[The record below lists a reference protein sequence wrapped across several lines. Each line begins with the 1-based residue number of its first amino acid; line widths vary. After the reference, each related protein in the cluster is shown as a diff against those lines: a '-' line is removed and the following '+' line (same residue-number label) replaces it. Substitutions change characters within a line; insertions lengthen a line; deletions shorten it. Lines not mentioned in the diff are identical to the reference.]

1 MEYFRVEGGR
11 PLEGTVRVQ
20 GAKNSALPLLAA
32 TLLARG
38 ETVLRN
44 CPDLT
49 DVTAALDILTCLGC
63 RVCREGDA
71 VRVDTSTLSGCVIP
85 DGLMGRMRA
94 SVLFLG
100 ALLART
106 GEVRAGLPGGCVL
119 GARPIDLHLGA
130 FRTLGALVLDGEG
143 CLSCESAG
151 LQGRT
156 ICLPFPSVGATENAM
171 LCACGARGISEI
183 RNAAREPEIVDLQ
196 SFLRSMGAKIT
207 GAGTNRIVIHGG
219 KPLHPTDYTVMP
231 DRIAAATCLCAV
243 ASAGGEGEAT
253 EVSLRDM
260 VPVLTALEHAGCG
273 IRKEPNRLIIRAKQP
288 LRGIGRLTTG
298 PWPAFP
304 TDAQPLLAAALAGG
318 EGISEIVETV
328 FERRFRYAQ
337 GLRTMGADI
346 EVAGDTVYLRGAHLH
361 GGAVTATDLR
371 GGAALTIAA
380 LGAEGESR
388 IGGLAHIDRG
398 YCRLEKDLSALGATV
413 RRIREPCGTRTS
425 DS

>member
-44 CPDLT
+44 CPELT
-49 DVTAALDILTCLGC
+49 DVAAALDILACLGC
-63 RVCREGDA
+63 RAGREGDT

-100 ALLART
+100 ALLARIGEAHT
-106 GEVRAGLPGGCVL
+106 GWPGGCAL

-130 FRTLGALVLDGEG
+130 FRTLGALVLDRGSL
-143 CLSCESAG
+143 LSCESAG
-151 LQGRT
+151 LRGRML
-156 ICLPFPSVGATENAM
+156 CLPFPSVGATENAM
-171 LCACGARGISEI
+171 LCACGARGVTVI

-196 SFLRSMGAKIT
+196 NFLRSMGAEVH
-207 GAGTNRIVIHGG
+207 GAGSGRILIRGG

-231 DRIAAATCLCAV
+231 DRIAAATFLCAV
-243 ASAGGEGEAT
+243 ASAGGEGELT
-253 EVSLRDM
+253 GVCSRDLI
-260 VPVLTALEHAGCG
+260 PVLASLETAGCAISKEADRLV
-273 IRKEPNRLIIRAKQP
+273 IRVKRP

-318 EGISEIVETV
+318 EGTTEIVETV
-328 FERRFRYAQ
+328 FERRFRYAG
-337 GLRTMGADI
+337 GLRAMGADLR
-346 EVAGDTVYLRGAHLH
+346 VAGDTAYLSGRPLRGAEVK
-361 GGAVTATDLR
+361 AADLR

-388 IGGLAHIDRG
+388 IGGLDHIDRG
-398 YCRLEKDLSALGATV
+398 YRGLEKDLSALGASI
-413 RRIREPCGTRTS
+413 RRIRSTSGTKSS
-425 DS
+425 DT